1 MPKEKKTLRL
11 LIIEE
16 SQNDAEQLV
25 NVFRNSGHAT
35 RAHRTISAEALEEE
49 LNNQTWDLLLASED
63 NDEISA
69 EQALDMINTLH
80 KDIPVLLLLPNPEQ
94 QQITEA
100 LQKGFKDVVPYDDDK
115 RLILVANRELEQLSE
130 RRKRR
135 QLEVNLKETEKRC
148 QLLLDSSVD
157 AIAYVHEGM
166 HIYANRA
173 YVDLFGYEDADEL
186 AGMPI
191 IDMVASNEQAKFK
204 KMLKEYHAQ
213 ESSDKK
219 ITCQGQHLDGNQ
231 FNAHMEF
238 SSASYDGETCEQ
250 VIIRVDSG
258 NPELEEKLKEISSQ
272 DLVTG
277 LFNRDYFSQQLDT
290 AIEKA
295 VSGKANSSVLYIS
308 LDNFNDIREQAGISG
323 TDLVLA
329 DIGSLLKEHIASP
342 NILARYGD
350 DVFLALINTDQLDT
364 LKTTSKTICTSV
376 ETQMPEVSGVTI
388 QTSCSVG
395 ISIVNET
402 TSDANQIMVRAHKA
416 ATHANHDGGNKFHF
430 HNPKDD
436 LAAQAH
442 RGDIGAIIQQAL
454 DNNSFKLLFQP
465 IISLRGDSHEHYEV
479 LLRLIDAEGEE
490 ISPTEFMT
498 VAREI
503 GLSTKIDRWAILQ
516 AIKLLAAHRA
526 NGHDTRVFIHLSG
539 DSIMDPTLPPWLS
552 VALKAARLPSDAI
565 IFEISEKDA
574 TTHLK
579 QAKILTNAIN
589 ELHCRVALGHFG
601 GAINPFN
608 NLKHLDVSFVKLDGA
623 LSEDID
629 SEEIMESMKNMIS
642 SLQSQ
647 GKLTIVPMVE
657 SAYMLSNLW
666 QAGANYIQG
675 YYLQGPSEQMDYDFS
690 NEM

>member
-1 MPKEKKTLRL
+1 MAKEKKTLRL

-49 LNNQTWDLLLASED
+49 LQSQTWDLLLASESS
-63 NDEISA
+63 DEITA
-69 EQALDMINTLH
+69 DQALDIVNTLH
-80 KDIPVLLLLPNPEQ
+80 KDIPVLLMLPEPSS

-100 LQKGFKDVVPYDDDK
+100 LQKGYRDVIPYDEDK
-115 RLILVANRELEQLSE
+115 RLVLVANRELSQLEE

-135 QLEVNLKETEKRC
+135 QLEVSLKETEKRC

-157 AIAYVHEGM
+157 AIAYIHDGM

-173 YVDLFGYEDADEL
+173 YVELFGYEDADDL

-191 IDMVASNEQAKFK
+191 IDMVAPENQAEIK
-204 KMLKEYHAQ
+204 KLLKEFHG
-213 ESSDKK
+213 EDTGERKL
-219 ITCQGQHLDGNQ
+219 TCSGQRQDDSQ
-231 FNAHMEF
+231 FQADMEF
-238 SSASYDGETCEQ
+238 SPASYDGEPCEQ
-250 VIIRVDSG
+250 VVIRVDTG
-258 NPELEEKLKEISSQ
+258 NPELEERLKEISTQ

-277 LFNRDYFSQQLDT
+277 LFNRDYFSQQLDS

-295 VSGKANSSVLYIS
+295 VGGKQNSSVFYIS
-308 LDNFNDIREQAGISG
+308 LDNFSEIRDKAGISG
-323 TDLVLA
+323 TDLVLT
-329 DIGSLLKEHIASP
+329 DVGSLLKENVPSP
-342 NILARYGD
+342 NVLARYGD
-350 DVFLALINTDQLDT
+350 DVFLALVANDQLDK
-364 LKTTSKTICTSV
+364 LKAVAEKICA
-376 ETQMPEVSGVTI
+376 EVAEHMSDISGVTI

-395 ISIVNET
+395 IAIVNET
-402 TSDANQIMVRAHKA
+402 TSSADGIMGRAQKA
-416 ATHANHDGGNKFHF
+416 ANRAQAAGGNRFHL

-436 LAAQAH
+436 IAAQANK
-442 RGDIGAIIQQAL
+442 GDIGAMIQQAL

-479 LLRLIDAEGEE
+479 LLRLIDADGKE
-490 ISPTEFMT
+490 ISPKEFMS
-498 VAREI
+498 VAHET
-503 GLSTKIDRWAILQ
+503 GQSTKIDRWAILQ
-516 AIKLLAAHRA
+516 SIKLLAGHRA
-526 NGHDTRVFIHLSG
+526 NGHDTRLFIHLSG

-579 QAKILTNAIN
+579 QAKVLTTAIN

-601 GAINPFN
+601 GSLNPFN
-608 NLKHLDVSFVKLDGA
+608 NLKHLDVAFVKLDGSF
-623 LSEDID
+623 SEDID
-629 SEEIMESMKNMIS
+629 NSDTLENMKNMIS

-657 SAYMLSNLW
+657 NASMLSILW
-666 QAGANYIQG
+666 QAGVNYIQG
-675 YYLQGPSEQMDYDFS
+675 YYLQGPAEQMDYDFS
-690 NEM
+690 NDM